1 MANVKRLIVLD
12 RNIVFQMEGLLYGRL
27 QDNEGKC
34 YNYPIVV
41 PSPRER
47 VTLHYVFSYVGVDY
61 AGPVFV
67 NIIFNKKKN
76 ALCKSRTNS
85 FICSNSRGI
94 CITLAPDCT

>member
-1 MANVKRLIVLD
+1 
-12 RNIVFQMEGLLYGRL
+12 MEGLLYGRL
-27 QDNEGKC
+27 QDNEGEC

-67 NIIFNKKKN
+67 KIIFNKEKN
-76 ALCKSRTNS
+76 ALRKSRTIS

-94 CITLAPDCT
+94 CIPLVLDCT